1 MPSHA
6 SGTTDESSGR
16 FGRIL
21 GRLTKSSAQLQA
33 DDLHHA
39 SVRRGATPIA
49 ELVPRQRATVCGE
62 VRTVALRPQIQVPA
76 LVVELFDGT
85 GSLSLVWLGRRAV
98 VGIIP
103 GVKLR
108 VETCGVDRR
117 STTPPT
123 RSSLTMADPGLDPV
137 GHTGESAEVARVDP
151 AAPFV
156 TVEELLRARLGAAFG
171 GWRGALESAVP
182 TLAFVVAWNLTA
194 DVRMAA
200 ILAVVAAVLIG
211 VVRVMQGQTLR
222 YVGWSVAAVVVA
234 GVFATRTGRA
244 QDAFLPGMLQSGFSL
259 LLFAVSNLIRW
270 PLFGFL
276 IAAGD
281 PDLARTSAR
290 VRFAGSKEG
299 RAALSKL
306 DDVARAEAEA
316 AAQADADAL
325 THAFT
330 AWRRHAGIVRVASR
344 LGWVLVGLAALR
356 LSIQIPLYLQG
367 SVEAL
372 GIAKLVLGW
381 PAYLLAVGVGAMVL
395 LRGRTP
401 LDDPTR

>member
-1 MPSHA
+1 
-6 SGTTDESSGR
+6 
-16 FGRIL
+16 
-21 GRLTKSSAQLQA
+21 
-33 DDLHHA
+33 
-39 SVRRGATPIA
+39 
-49 ELVPRQRATVCGE
+49 
-62 VRTVALRPQIQVPA
+62 
-76 LVVELFDGT
+76 
-85 GSLSLVWLGRRAV
+85 
-98 VGIIP
+98 
-103 GVKLR
+103 
-108 VETCGVDRR
+108 
-117 STTPPT
+117 
-123 RSSLTMADPGLDPV
+123 MADPGLDPV

-299 RAALSKL
+299 RAALSNL

-401 LDDPTR
+401 LDAPTR

>member
-1 MPSHA
+1 
-6 SGTTDESSGR
+6 
-16 FGRIL
+16 
-21 GRLTKSSAQLQA
+21 
-33 DDLHHA
+33 
-39 SVRRGATPIA
+39 
-49 ELVPRQRATVCGE
+49 
-62 VRTVALRPQIQVPA
+62 
-76 LVVELFDGT
+76 
-85 GSLSLVWLGRRAV
+85 
-98 VGIIP
+98 
-103 GVKLR
+103 
-108 VETCGVDRR
+108 
-117 STTPPT
+117 
-123 RSSLTMADPGLDPV
+123 
-137 GHTGESAEVARVDP
+137 
-151 AAPFV
+151 
-156 TVEELLRARLGAAFG
+156 
-171 GWRGALESAVP
+171 
-182 TLAFVVAWNLTA
+182 
-194 DVRMAA
+194 
-200 ILAVVAAVLIG
+200 
-211 VVRVMQGQTLR
+211 
-222 YVGWSVAAVVVA
+222 
-234 GVFATRTGRA
+234 
-244 QDAFLPGMLQSGFSL
+244 MLQSGFSL

>member
-1 MPSHA
+1 
-6 SGTTDESSGR
+6 
-16 FGRIL
+16 
-21 GRLTKSSAQLQA
+21 
-33 DDLHHA
+33 
-39 SVRRGATPIA
+39 
-49 ELVPRQRATVCGE
+49 
-62 VRTVALRPQIQVPA
+62 
-76 LVVELFDGT
+76 
-85 GSLSLVWLGRRAV
+85 
-98 VGIIP
+98 
-103 GVKLR
+103 
-108 VETCGVDRR
+108 
-117 STTPPT
+117 
-123 RSSLTMADPGLDPV
+123 MADQTLDPV

-316 AAQADADAL
+316 AAQADA
-325 THAFT
+325 FT

-401 LDDPTR
+401 LDAPTR